1 MSSEAGQA
9 GVKVDLTPVINRMIE
24 MANEANLTRVNP
36 EMVKYL
42 TNMAEAWK
50 TKPTLVAPVEAE
62 DLLARLNFS
71 AKGYWR
77 DPNSHTAAA
86 LTEDIARATRKQ
98 AYDAVESYKGPG
110 YEDLRKRYGAQ
121 LAIEKEVADRSTV
134 YSRKGDFGFFDLAN
148 IPAAAEFAKAVA
160 TADPVSLAKVGG
172 MLIVKGKMK
181 AMNDPSKIVKTMF
194 EDVERLSAIKNKLS
208 PPVDTSNTPKLG
220 PYVKSSEIDKQI
232 GDYMGRVPAAEG
244 GVLSYLPKEPG
255 PWSPLPSGTERVRL
269 EEELRKAA
277 DKKRITSNLSGQGL
291 DIAKLSSDSEVAKLI
306 SVINDSYLSKAE
318 KNARIQKYVELLR
331 GRFNRL

>member
-1 MSSEAGQA
+1 
-9 GVKVDLTPVINRMIE
+9 
-24 MANEANLTRVNP
+24 
-36 EMVKYL
+36 
-42 TNMAEAWK
+42 
-50 TKPTLVAPVEAE
+50 
-62 DLLARLNFS
+62 
-71 AKGYWR
+71 
-77 DPNSHTAAA
+77 
-86 LTEDIARATRKQ
+86 
-98 AYDAVESYKGPG
+98 
-110 YEDLRKRYGAQ
+110 
-121 LAIEKEVADRSTV
+121 
-134 YSRKGDFGFFDLAN
+134 
-148 IPAAAEFAKAVA
+148 
-160 TADPVSLAKVGG
+160 
-172 MLIVKGKMK
+172 
-181 AMNDPSKIVKTMF
+181 MNDPSKIVKTMF